1 MTHVSEPILIHTR
14 TRQAFRTPRAPPIA
28 GIVFALLFAV
38 AIVLLRVAVRG
49 ETASDWA
56 TDASRRGVV
65 LLALNLLPFAGIAF
79 LWFIGVIRDRLG
91 EREDRFFSTVFLGSG
106 LLFVGMLFAG
116 GALAGGLIVS
126 STGTNPT
133 DPDLWRYGRQV
144 SVNVLI
150 VYSMRMAGVFMMST
164 STLVR
169 QTEFV
174 PQWLSY
180 VGFVGAAILLVGA
193 GTFYWAILIFPT
205 WVLALSVALL
215 FAVRRYR
222 AAHR

>member
-1 MTHVSEPILIHTR
+1 VSEPILIHTR

>member
-1 MTHVSEPILIHTR
+1 
-14 TRQAFRTPRAPPIA
+14 
-28 GIVFALLFAV
+28 
-38 AIVLLRVAVRG
+38 
-49 ETASDWA
+49 
-56 TDASRRGVV
+56 
-65 LLALNLLPFAGIAF
+65 
-79 LWFIGVIRDRLG
+79 
-91 EREDRFFSTVFLGSG
+91 
-106 LLFVGMLFAG
+106 MLFAG

-174 PQWLSY
+174 PRWLSY
-180 VGFVGAAILLVGA
+180 VGFVGAACLLFGVGS
-193 GTFYWAILIFPT
+193 FFWAILIFPT
-205 WVLALSVALL
+205 WVLAL
-215 FAVRRYR
+215 RRHR
-222 AAHR
+222 AAHS

>member
-1 MTHVSEPILIHTR
+1 MARVSEPILMHTR
-14 TRQAFRTPRAPPIA
+14 TRQAFRTPRAAAIA
-28 GIVFALLFAV
+28 GIVFAVLFGV

-49 ETASDWA
+49 ETASEWA
-56 TDASRRGVV
+56 ADASRRRVV
-65 LLALNLLPFAGIAF
+65 LFALNLLPFAGIAF

-126 STGTNPT
+126 STGANPT

-174 PQWLSY
+174 PRWLSY
-180 VGFVGAAILLVGA
+180 VGFVGAAFLLVGA
-193 GTFYWAILIFPT
+193 GNFYWTILIFPT
-205 WVLALSVALL
+205 WVLALSIALL
-215 FAVRRYR
+215 VAVRRYR